1 MAHIN
6 DCIPGTAVKLL
17 RSGVA
22 RVVGKSG
29 VIVEVS
35 RTRRP
40 ATGPLKDQV
49 TVDVP
54 GHGEIVVAPADL
66 EVERPA

>member
-1 MAHIN
+1 MADIN
-6 DCIPGTAVKLL
+6 DCVPGRRVTVV

-22 RVVGKSG
+22 RVQGKIG
-29 VIVEVS
+29 TIVEIS

-40 ATGPLKDQV
+40 ATGPLRDTV

-54 GHGEIVVAPADL
+54 GHGEVVVDPGDL
-66 EVERPA
+66 EIMQN

>member
-6 DCIPGTAVKLL
+6 DCVPGSQARIV

-22 RVVGKSG
+22 RVVGKTG
-29 VIVEVS
+29 AIVEVS
-35 RTRRP
+35 RIRRP
-40 ATGPLKDQV
+40 SSGPLKDQV

-54 GHGEIVVAPADL
+54 GHGEVVVAPADL
-66 EVERPA
+66 EMEPPG

>member
-6 DCIPGTAVKLL
+6 DCIPGTQARVL

-22 RVVGKSG
+22 RVVGKTG
-29 VIVEVS
+29 MIVEVS
-35 RTRRP
+35 RIRRP
-40 ATGPLKDQV
+40 PTGPLKDQV

-54 GHGEIVVAPADL
+54 GHGEIAVGPDDI
-66 EVERPA
+66 EVTR

>member
-1 MAHIN
+1 MAEIN
-6 DCIPGTAVKLL
+6 DCVPGRRATIV

-22 RVVGKSG
+22 RVQGKTG
-29 VIVEVS
+29 AIVEVS
-35 RTRRP
+35 RIKRP
-40 ATGPLKDQV
+40 ATAPLRDSV

-66 EVERPA
+66 EVLPN

>member
-1 MAHIN
+1 MAEIN
-6 DCIPGTAVKLL
+6 DCVPGRRATIV

-22 RVVGKSG
+22 RVQGKTGS
-29 VIVEVS
+29 IVEVS
-35 RTRRP
+35 RIKRP
-40 ATGPLKDQV
+40 ATAPLRDAV

-66 EVERPA
+66 EVLRD

>member
-6 DCIPGTAVKLL
+6 DCVPGTRARIL

-35 RTRRP
+35 RIRRP
-40 ATGPLKDQV
+40 PTGPLRDQV

-54 GHGEIVVAPADL
+54 GHGEIAVQPDDV
-66 EVERPA
+66 EVGGAA

>member
-6 DCIPGTAVKLL
+6 DCVPGSQAKIL
-17 RSGVA
+17 RSGVV
-22 RVVGKSG
+22 RVVGKTG

-35 RTRRP
+35 RIRRP
-40 ATGPLKDQV
+40 PTGPLKDQV

-54 GHGEIVVAPADL
+54 GHGEIAVAPADI
-66 EVERPA
+66 EVERSA

>member
-17 RSGVA
+17 RSGVV